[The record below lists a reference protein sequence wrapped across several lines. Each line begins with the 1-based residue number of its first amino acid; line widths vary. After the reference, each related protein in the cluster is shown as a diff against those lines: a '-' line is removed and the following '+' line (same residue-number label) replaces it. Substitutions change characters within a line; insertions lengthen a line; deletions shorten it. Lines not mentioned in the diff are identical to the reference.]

1 MARAITTPTDR
12 KDNIMSKR
20 AIVVVDLQN
29 DYWPSGKWPLDGIEQ
44 AAANAARVIEKA
56 RAAGDTVIHVR
67 HESTSADAPF
77 FVSGSVGAEISEVVR
92 PAPDETVILKNHPNS
107 FRETGLKQA
116 LDEENIE
123 EVVVVGAMS
132 HMCIAATGRA
142 ATDFGYKTTVVHDA
156 CATRDV
162 EFNGVTVP
170 AAQVHAANMSALA
183 FAYGEVIGTADFL
196 SR

>member
-1 MARAITTPTDR
+1 
-12 KDNIMSKR
+12 MSKR

-29 DYWPSGKWPLDGIEQ
+29 DYWPSGKWPLDGIDQ

-56 RAAGDTVIHVR
+56 RAVGDTVIHVR
-67 HESTSADAPF
+67 HEFASADAPF
-77 FVSGSVGAEISEVVR
+77 FAPGSAGAEISEVVR
-92 PAPDETVILKNHPNS
+92 PGPGEAVILKHHPNS
-107 FRETGLKQA
+107 FQETGLKQE
-116 LDEENIE
+116 LDERNIE

-142 ATDFGYKTTVVHDA
+142 ATDFGYRTTVVHDA

-183 FAYGEVIGTADFL
+183 FAYGEVIGTQEFL
-196 SR
+196 AR

>member
-1 MARAITTPTDR
+1 
-12 KDNIMSKR
+12 MSKR

-29 DYWPSGKWPLDGIEQ
+29 DYWPSGKWALDGIDQ
-44 AAANAARVIEKA
+44 AAANAAKVIAKA

-67 HESTSADAPF
+67 HEFTSPDAPF
-77 FVSGSVGAEISEVVR
+77 FAPGTVGSEINEVVR
-92 PAPDETVILKNHPNS
+92 PAPEETVILKNHPNS
-107 FRETGLKQA
+107 FRETALKQE
-116 LDEENIE
+116 LDERNIE

>member
-1 MARAITTPTDR
+1 
-12 KDNIMSKR
+12 MSKR

-29 DYWPSGKWPLDGIEQ
+29 DYWPSGKWPLTNIKE
-44 AAANAARVIEKA
+44 AAANAARVIDKA
-56 RAAGDTVIHVR
+56 RSEGDTVIHVR
-67 HESTSADAPF
+67 HEFPSPDAPF
-77 FVSGSVGAEISEVVR
+77 FVPGTEGAQINSAVR
-92 PAPDETVILKNHPNS
+92 PRDGETVVLKNHPNS
-107 FRETGLKQA
+107 FRETELKQL
-116 LDEENIE
+116 LDDKGVE

-142 ATDFGYKTTVVHDA
+142 ATDFGYDTIVVHDA

-170 AAQVHAANMSALA
+170 AAQVHAANMSALE
-183 FAYGEVIGTADFL
+183 FAYGEVIGTDEFL